1 MINASKL
8 VEQEV
13 TIFTMD
19 FKNVTMQM
27 EVTTGLIILM
37 LLKMDVTLFVE
48 SSEDFR
54 VCLEMKINETLAQK
68 YVEME

>member
-48 SSEDFR
+48 LSEVSH

>member
-1 MINASKL
+1 MINALKL
-8 VEQEV
+8 VEQEA

-27 EVTTGLIILM
+27 EDTTGLIILM

-48 SSEDFR
+48 SSEDSR

-68 YVEME
+68 FVEME

>member
-1 MINASKL
+1 
-8 VEQEV
+8 
-13 TIFTMD
+13 
-19 FKNVTMQM
+19 M

-48 SSEDFR
+48 SSEDSR

-68 YVEME
+68 FVEME